1 MVEYGYP
8 SQIDMTGGFGSGGV
22 YYVISFYYDDLGF
35 AISYDGKAPLT
46 DIHSTTVHFC
56 PTFGNKGNLI
66 RGMGLELESNN
77 IVLNHAVLSHRLKEA
92 AGITPQ
98 DLYNLYCSNKNGVC
112 FDTPTD
118 LWK

>member
-1 MVEYGYP
+1 MEYGNP
-8 SQIDMTGGFGSGGV
+8 WQIDMTGVFGSGDV

-77 IVLNHAVLSHRLKEA
+77 IVLNHAVLSHSLREA

-98 DLYNLYCSNKNGVC
+98 DLYNLYISNKNGVC